1 MDEKKDDLKK
11 KANEINGL
19 NPFALLSEME
29 EPSFKDLPESI
40 QALYVEAFEEAEKSL
55 KEKMNKIFY
64 DEDGN
69 LKPELKDSGMTDKEV
84 GLIIGRSKYPKEYV
98 YPKDR
103 FTNALF
109 DGKFTGE
116 SWSGVEKFISFGD
129 VNIEV
134 EVDFGDLPDDISMT
148 KELNTQDKAV
158 HDAILSLYLSGNK
171 HMTTLMIHRVINGN
185 KNVRL
190 KESRRNEIENSIK
203 KMMTTLVYINFE
215 NEAKFKK
222 YEKLNDIE
230 GLEITSNLISVKLLK
245 ETRRDGTV
253 KDVFEVLDA
262 PSLYRY
268 ADAKNQIARLR
279 MELLDTPGHKT
290 DRHIAVRNYLIA
302 RIDTMKSNP
311 KHTKKVLINNIF
323 EKYGVE
329 ADNPETEK
337 KNKIRAK
344 KLTKDILEDFA
355 FKNYISGFTEEK
367 KPSKDSRKESG
378 YIIKL

>member
-1 MDEKKDDLKK
+1 MEKESNELI
-11 KANEINGL
+11 AAEIVSEVLNEITESRLYREFTGSDWAQYKIISTSVKRAAKSKGFNESVDEIIETVKKL
-19 NPFALLSEME
+19 KITTE
-29 EPSFKDLPESI
+29 EQSVILGKT
-40 QALYVEAFEEAEKSL
+40 KH
-55 KEKMNKIFY
+55 
-64 DEDGN
+64 
-69 LKPELKDSGMTDKEV
+69 
-84 GLIIGRSKYPKEYV
+84 PKEYV

-116 SWSGVEKFISFGD
+116 SWSGVETFNSFGN

-190 KESRRNEIENSIK
+190 KELRRSEIENSIK

-222 YEKLNDIE
+222 YEKLNDFE

-253 KDVFEVLDA
+253 KDVFEVLDT